1 MSHNEYLPSMA
12 LYQKKRGNA
21 SHYWERNKS
30 YSIKKDLK
38 FVFYSLSLT
47 LKRQIPPI
55 VQNSHLE
62 GR

>member
-1 MSHNEYLPSMA
+1 MSHNEYLLCSMA

-38 FVFYSLSLT
+38 FVFFTAFSLT
-47 LKRQIPPI
+47 LKRQIPTYRA
-55 VQNSHLE
+55 E
-62 GR
+62 